1 MECRSAK
8 RKVSAYLDNA
18 MSEQERRQLRQHL
31 AACRACALE
40 SLRQEQLRNT
50 MRSLPQRLAP
60 PDLKLRLQ
68 VIASKAR
75 KDASARTSAWT
86 RRWDRLELTLK
97 HLMRPL
103 ALPALGGLCSAVL
116 LFSALVPTF
125 VPAFA
130 MGNAALGDVPTML
143 TTQPMVKSVAPI
155 AFGGGDAE
163 VDLTIDDQGRIVDY
177 VIVSAPGQKSEQ
189 LRRTIE
195 NNLLF
200 IECWPA
206 TTFGKPIAGTVRISF
221 RSTAGIDV
229 RG

>member
-18 MSEQERRQLRQHL
+18 MSEKERRELRLHL
-31 AACRACALE
+31 NACRVCALE
-40 SLRQEQLRNT
+40 SQRLQRVRNT
-50 MRSLPQRLAP
+50 LRSLPQRNAP
-60 PDLKLRLQ
+60 PDLSVRLR
-68 VIASKAR
+68 VVASKAR
-75 KDASARTSAWT
+75 KDATNRWS
-86 RRWDRLELTLK
+86 RRWERLELTLK

-103 ALPALGGLCSAVL
+103 ALPAVGGLCSAIF

-130 MGNAALGDVPTML
+130 MGNALGDVPTML
-143 TTQPMVKSVAPI
+143 KTQPTVKYMAPI

-163 VDLTIDDQGRIVDY
+163 VDLAIDDQGRIVDY

-189 LRRTIE
+189 LRRIIE

-200 IECWPA
+200 TEFWPA
-206 TTFGKPIAGTVRISF
+206 TAFGKPIAGTVRISF
-221 RSTAGIDV
+221 RSAAGIDV
-229 RG
+229 KG